1 MRNAL
6 VFYFS
11 QRAPGY
17 KGKVYG
23 YKCVAD
29 THHIPRL
36 YLAGGKGL
44 TLEFPK
50 LAHHLKRG
58 KFCIF

>member
-17 KGKVYG
+17 IGNVYG
-23 YKCVAD
+23 YKRVAD
-29 THHIPRL
+29 AHEIPR
-36 YLAGGKGL
+36 G
-44 TLEFPK
+44 TF
-50 LAHHLKRG
+50 
-58 KFCIF
+58 